1 MEILRGVFTL
11 GSSVIGG
18 LFIVVLAGIISL
30 FVIEITKEVF
40 SSRLTFIIPGVLL
53 LAGEK

>member
-40 SSRLTFIIPGVLL
+40 SSRLTFIIPRVLL